1 MEKYKSISE
10 VVANPRTRL
19 SSGFDALDWLYGY
32 TAFDNG
38 DIRWGLPNR
47 KISLWSGESG
57 VGKSRVAINVAIKL
71 LDSGSKVLYFPTET
85 SLSDFKVDTQ
95 NYVIKNPQNF
105 ICSGVT
111 SLEEMVDTIY
121 KVKPKFVF
129 VDSVNEIDEFKNG
142 TKQDSRL
149 LMSGDG
155 SYKGFRDVV
164 SEISCHIILIGQL
177 NQNKTIKGGTS
188 LPHLVDI
195 SLNLEKVKNKSCFVI
210 KTGVKN
216 RCGRTG
222 NQFDSYWEHNDNGV
236 KCIESG
242 EKYDKTWCDS
252 HNISLLKHPS
262 QMTVKEQVADL
273 REKIVSGEI
282 TDPWM
287 IEMIMGPKK
296 SFWQK
301 LFE

>member
-10 VVANPRTRL
+10 IVSEPIRRIP
-19 SSGFDALDWLYGY
+19 SGINAIDWLYGY
-32 TAFDNG
+32 TTFAG
-38 DIRWGLPNR
+38 GEVRWGLPDKR
-47 KISLWSGESG
+47 ISLWSGRSG
-57 VGKSRVAINVAIKL
+57 VGKSRVATHVAIQL
-71 LDSGSKVLYFPTET
+71 SNSGNKVLYFPTEMP
-85 SLSDFKVDTQ
+85 LSNFAL
-95 NYVIKNPQNF
+95 NIKGRLNTPQNF
-105 ICSGVT
+105 ICSSAT
-111 SLEEMVDTIY
+111 SLKEMVETIY

-164 SEISCHIILIGQL
+164 SEQSCHIILIGQL
-177 NQNKTIKGGTS
+177 NQNGTIKGGTS

-195 SLNLEKVKNKSCFVI
+195 SLDLDIVKDKPYFVI
-210 KTGVKN
+210 KTGMKN

-222 NQFDSYWEHNDNGV
+222 EQFFSHWEHNDNGV

-252 HNISLLKHPS
+252 HHIPVLKHPS

-287 IEMIMGPKK
+287 VEMIMGPQK

-301 LFE
+301 LFS